1 MKLLFRR
8 HLCPTLSLIA
18 LLTFSLTFSGY
29 KILYAEQFYGM
40 YHQNFYR
47 YPEDYNYNIWIL
59 ERALAADF
67 ANPLNALTHDI
78 EDPTDHERYRYLFKM
93 HVNLEMTKL
102 YRSLGSGYDKRN
114 AFYFNAPWR
123 DTTLKS
129 LEYAESYYEAALY
142 YWNEALEW
150 SHKAWRLR
158 RVEFEDIIDWQDL
171 NLRVETGELDY
182 REIVGFD
189 LERLRTVRAEFASM
203 DENTF

>member
-1 MKLLFRR
+1 MMICSSTLF
-8 HLCPTLSLIA
+8 
-18 LLTFSLTFSGY
+18 GY
-29 KILYAEQFYGM
+29 KILYAEQFYRM

-67 ANPLNALTHDI
+67 ANPLNALSHDI
-78 EDPTDHERYRYLFKM
+78 EVPTDHERYRYLFKM

-114 AFYFNAPWR
+114 AYYFNAPWR
-123 DTTLKS
+123 ETTLKS

-171 NLRVETGELDY
+171 NLRVETGDLDY
-182 REIVGFD
+182 REILGYD
-189 LERLRTVRAEFASM
+189 LEKLRSIRAEFTSM
-203 DENTF
+203 NEETF

>member
-1 MKLLFRR
+1 MKLVTRR
-8 HLCPTLSLIA
+8 PIVFVGALLA
-18 LLTFSLTFSGY
+18 LLTCSFSLSGY
-29 KILYAEQFYGM
+29 KVLYAEQFYRM

-78 EDPTDHERYRYLFKM
+78 ENPTEHERYRYLFKM
-93 HVNLEMTKL
+93 HVNLEMTEL

-123 DTTLKS
+123 TTTLKS
-129 LEYAESYYEAALY
+129 LDYAESYYEAALY

-158 RVEFEDIIDWQDL
+158 GIEFEDIIDWQDL
-171 NLRVETGELDY
+171 NLRVETGDLDY
-182 REIVGFD
+182 REILELD
-189 LERLRTVRAEFASM
+189 LLRLRITRTEFASM